1 MNARVNLPVLL
12 TGKAACQTCKG
23 ACCKRYP
30 GSTLPSQW
38 GDGDEPDWD
47 RVEQALLSG
56 EWVIDWW
63 DSYPDPNNRYY
74 IRPATTGSRVFD
86 GNMWAGTKPCTF
98 LTDEGC
104 RLSESERPA
113 ECLSLSP
120 QIHVFDDIGELH
132 REVYPEDAARGE
144 TVSKITQECFHT
156 DPKADGRSIIS
167 KTWLPHSEM
176 LEFVGHMVEHELE
189 QRADER
195 ASTLTP

>member
-1 MNARVNLPVLL
+1 MNARVQLPVLL

-23 ACCKRYP
+23 DCCKRYP
-30 GSTLPSQW
+30 GATLPSQW
-38 GDGDEPDWD
+38 GDGEPDWD

-74 IRPATTGSRVFD
+74 IRPATTESHVFD
-86 GNMWAGTKPCTF
+86 GNMWGNTKPCTF

-120 QIHVFDDIGELH
+120 QIS
-132 REVYPEDAARGE
+132 VYRGLE
-144 TVSKITQECFHT
+144 SIVEKDITQECFHT
-156 DPKADGRSIIS
+156 DPEADGRSAIS
-167 KTWLPHSEM
+167 EAWLEHSEM
-176 LEFVGHMVEHELE
+176 LEFVGRMVQEELD
-189 QRADER
+189 QRT
-195 ASTLTP
+195 ST